1 MGGPTSRAETDS
13 VNPRS
18 LIAPDL
24 PEWIAPP
31 QELPAAG
38 PAKAG
43 EPKAAPAA
51 AASRMLVW
59 EEQIH
64 VPRREEFHHYAAR
77 IETEAGL
84 QQFGQINLGFA
95 PSYEQ
100 LRWHY
105 LRIWRAGEKREMLT
119 GDALQVLRQEQDAE
133 RFMYHGRL
141 TALVIL
147 HDLRVGDVVEYAF
160 TRIGENPVF
169 AGRFSDVLMGATS
182 VPIDRLY
189 YRVLAAPDHPLHRT
203 AQGVFQPKFRQSE
216 SGGLVEY
223 TWEARQLAAV
233 RALNDAPGWMI
244 QYPFVQLSEYA
255 TWAEVAAWGRTLFA
269 LPEEP
274 SQEVRERVAALTA
287 SLPTRAAKAEALLR
301 FVQDEVRYLG
311 IELGQSSHRP
321 SPPDE
326 VLRRRYGDC
335 KDKSLMLV
343 AMLRC
348 LGIKAHVALVQSDY
362 RARVHDFQPSPY
374 AFNHAIVYVPEAP
387 FDAATS
393 PRERREPSFALTS
406 GIWLDPTAN
415 SQGGAFYRRAVGNFG
430 YGLVLTDGTTDL
442 LPMPVR
448 AGSEGEAH
456 VREVYTV
463 KDYDAPAQLEVTT
476 VYRGA
481 TADFYRYN
489 RHQTDAQYFTQQ
501 LTGLLARFFPG
512 VRNVRPIEWS
522 DERETN
528 TLTATATYEVP
539 DFWRA
544 TGQFRT
550 AELYP
555 WGVSERLPRPETTE
569 RDVPFVLPY
578 PQVAEHSIE
587 VRLPSEWTIK
597 PENTKIHDPT
607 FDYTFAVR
615 GEGRKIW
622 LNYSWRTLAESVPP
636 NRMVEWGRATGQVRN
651 GLGYRLSRNLRL
663 AAALGAARIVW
674 PMVAS
679 LVGGLLAGVALGWV
693 LLRWRSKG
701 TAEPPEL
708 EASSFAGIGG
718 WLVLLAIGVIVRPL
732 LYVKALW
739 PSIEL
744 SRNGAGWLRLTDP
757 ESASYMA
764 GFAPIA
770 CAEAFVG
777 CFFMGWS
784 LVIVPQFFSR
794 KSSLPVSLS
803 SLMIV
808 QVVWVIGYHFW
819 YASLFPAD
827 TGDAGLIGGAVIAML
842 IWVPYLQ
849 KSLRVKRTFN
859 R

>member
-1 MGGPTSRAETDS
+1 
-13 VNPRS
+13 
-18 LIAPDL
+18 L
-24 PEWIAPP
+24 
-31 QELPAAG
+31 
-38 PAKAG
+38 
-43 EPKAAPAA
+43 
-51 AASRMLVW
+51 
-59 EEQIH
+59 
-64 VPRREEFHHYAAR
+64 
-77 IETEAGL
+77 
-84 QQFGQINLGFA
+84 
-95 PSYEQ
+95 
-100 LRWHY
+100 
-105 LRIWRAGEKREMLT
+105 
-119 GDALQVLRQEQDAE
+119 
-133 RFMYHGRL
+133 
-141 TALVIL
+141 
-147 HDLRVGDVVEYAF
+147 
-160 TRIGENPVF
+160 
-169 AGRFSDVLMGATS
+169 
-182 VPIDRLY
+182 
-189 YRVLAAPDHPLHRT
+189 
-203 AQGVFQPKFRQSE
+203 
-216 SGGLVEY
+216 
-223 TWEARQLAAV
+223 
-233 RALNDAPGWMI
+233 
-244 QYPFVQLSEYA
+244 
-255 TWAEVAAWGRTLFA
+255 A

-287 SLPTRAAKAEALLR
+287 SLPTSAAKAEALLR

-321 SPPDE
+321 SAPDE

-335 KDKSLMLV
+335 KDKSLLLV

-387 FDAATS
+387 PTANGLRLNRSLAGAASETLNRTSLGRATAADPKFAATTS
-393 PRERREPSFALTS
+393 LEEDRESTFAPTQ
-406 GIWLDPTAN
+406 GIWLDPTAS
-415 SQGGAFYRRAVGNFG
+415 SQGGAFDQRAVGNFG
-430 YGLVLTDGTTDL
+430 YGLVLTDGTKDL

-463 KDYDAPAQLEVTT
+463 TDYEAPAQLEVTT

-587 VRLPSEWTIK
+587 VRLPSDWTIK
-597 PENTKIHDPT
+597 PENTRIHDPT

-636 NRMVEWGRATGQVRN
+636 NRMVEWGRATGEVRN

-701 TAEPPEL
+701 NAEPPEL
-708 EASSFAGIGG
+708 ETSSLAGIGG
-718 WLVLLAIGVIVRPL
+718 WLVLLAVGVIVRPL

-739 PSIEL
+739 PSVEL
-744 SRNGAGWLRLTDP
+744 SRNGAGWLRLTDS

-803 SLMIV
+803 LLMIV

-819 YASLFPAD
+819 YASLFPAGI
-827 TGDAGLIGGAVIAML
+827 GDAGLIGGAVIAML

-849 KSLRVKRTFN
+849 KSLRVKQTFN